1 MPQPALFI
9 TREEFQAKAAKG
21 EKPEGGLRKSFVGEV
36 KALEGQDR
44 TVEIRISTST
54 RDRDHDS
61 ISPTGWKL
69 INYRKNPVV
78 LYGHDY
84 RSLPIGQDTGI
95 TADELGL
102 LARPKFCEPE
112 LYPLADTVY
121 RMLLGGFL
129 RAASVGMNPL
139 LWSFNEEARGY
150 DFQEQELLEYS
161 IVPVPANPEA
171 LVGAKAAGIDL
182 TPMKAYAEEL
192 LDTWH
197 GEAGLWLPR
206 KSIERALQLASGEHL
221 VITVPADIAPEQ
233 QAQLKALVG
242 DKRALTVQEL
252 LAAAS
257 RAPAPAIA
265 HKSEDPPAEPP
276 TPADPAAPPAD
287 EPVLELVE
295 EPAADEGLLDLDP
308 EDVKTMLATAVEKV
322 LGERLTA
329 LSGRL
334 D

>member
-9 TREEFQAKAAKG
+9 SREEFQAKVAKG

-36 KALEGQDR
+36 KAIEGQDR

-54 RDRDHDS
+54 RDRDRDS

-69 INYRKNPVV
+69 LNYRKNPVV

-84 RSLPIGQDTGI
+84 RGLPIGQDTGI

-139 LWSFNEEARGY
+139 LWSFNEEERGY

-182 TPMKAYAEEL
+182 APMKAYAEEL

-197 GEAGLWLPR
+197 GETGLWLPR
-206 KSIERALQLASGEHL
+206 KSIERALQIAGGEHV
-221 VITVPADIAPEQ
+221 VIPVPADLAPEK
-233 QAQLKALVG
+233 ATRLKALIG
-242 DKRALTVQEL
+242 DKRALTVDEL
-252 LAAAS
+252 LSLA
-257 RAPAPAIA
+257 
-265 HKSEDPPAEPP
+265 KSEEPESPPAPP
-276 TPADPAAPPAD
+276 TP
-287 EPVLELVE
+287 
-295 EPAADEGLLDLDP
+295 EPASPDDPSPEGDFVEIEADAPQGDVLD
-308 EDVKTMLATAVEKV
+308 VEV
-322 LGERLTA
+322 SEERLTQLA
-329 LSGRL
+329 AEAATTAVNDSFGRRFLTLSGRL